1 MDARPTDAGED
12 GRTFRKGLL
21 GRLQPV
27 PGGGERGWRW
37 RGAVLPTLVRW
48 LQPCLRALPA
58 CTGHLSALTVPSSC
72 RIWSCPSALQDVLIV
87 CHFALALTA
96 PHHWSL
102 VTIPPGLGLSRE
114 AAPADTHSI
123 HRLEEIYYEEDR
135 VPRCAFST
143 LTQEGCWRNSF
154 PVCRPEN
161 QGNEGYK
168 SPFRGR
174 RR

>member
-87 CHFALALTA
+87 CHFTLALTA
-96 PHHWSL
+96 PHHL
-102 VTIPPGLGLSRE
+102 VPGNHPAWIRALQRSSNSR
-114 AAPADTHSI
+114 THTRYTDWKRFIMRKTESQG
-123 HRLEEIYYEEDR
+123 
-135 VPRCAFST
+135 VP
-143 LTQEGCWRNSF
+143 
-154 PVCRPEN
+154 
-161 QGNEGYK
+161 
-168 SPFRGR
+168 SPR
-174 RR
+174 